1 MRKRDGKVATK
12 LKWYGGL
19 VTRVSTGGSKIR
31 IKYDDGTS
39 EVSKFPDKDVIVDE
53 TGNGTHRVA
62 AGRFILPALRAAAR
76 EEKVEQV
83 NREKQKERLWRKSQR
98 KWNDLCPKP

>member
-1 MRKRDGKVATK
+1 MATK

-53 TGNGTHRVA
+53 TGNGEHRVA
-62 AGRFILPALRAAAR
+62 AGRFIPPAQRAAAAAAQK
-76 EEKVEQV
+76 EEEVEQA
-83 NREKQKERLWRKSQR
+83 RQ
-98 KWNDLCPKP
+98 